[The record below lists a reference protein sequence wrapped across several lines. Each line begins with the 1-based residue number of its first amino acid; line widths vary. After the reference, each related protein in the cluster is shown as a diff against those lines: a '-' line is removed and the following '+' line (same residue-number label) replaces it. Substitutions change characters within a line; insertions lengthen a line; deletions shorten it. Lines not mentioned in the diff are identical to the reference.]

1 MTRTKK
7 VIRKSKKNK
16 KELTMDKKGPTMDK
30 KGPGENEKGL
40 KKGSAKNKKGQTN
53 KKISKIDAELIA
65 FIGAGSCGNGCTSGD
80 FGTLTYDIMKT
91 GVGVVDGIASFGE
104 TALWMMV
111 DMPNELLGAVESPSS
126 NVPLTNII

>member
-16 KELTMDKKGPTMDK
+16 K
-30 KGPGENEKGL
+30 
-40 KKGSAKNKKGQTN
+40 GSMKD
-53 KKISKIDAELIA
+53 KKISKMDAELIA
-65 FIGAGSCGNGCTSGD
+65 FIGGSCGNGCTSGD
-80 FGTLTYDIMKT
+80 FGTLILDVVNT
-91 GVGVVDGIASFGE
+91 GAGVVEGIIGFGE
-104 TALWMMV
+104 TAWWMMV